1 MIKELRK
8 QINEKNLLKMKIYGL
23 CAAFSL
29 VFSFCN
35 VALATYGHMHNMII
49 IVPFGGVFAVI
60 GIIGFIAF
68 MINTC
73 EVLESS
79 LK

>member
-8 QINEKNLLKMKIYGL
+8 QISDANLLKIKIYGL
-23 CAAFSL
+23 CAAFSV
-29 VFSFCN
+29 VFSFFN
-35 VALATYGHMHNMII
+35 VALVTFGHMHDMIVL
-49 IVPFGGVFAVI
+49 VPFCGVFAVI

-68 MINTC
+68 VVNAC
-73 EVLESS
+73 EVLENS

>member
-8 QINEKNLLKMKIYGL
+8 QINEKDLLKMKIYGL
-23 CAAFSL
+23 GAAFSV
-29 VFSFCN
+29 VFSFFN
-35 VALATYGHMHNMII
+35 VALVTYGHMHDMII
-49 IVPFGGVFAVI
+49 IVPFCGVFAVI

-68 MINTC
+68 VVNAC